1 MRLRDLTRVTFASI
15 LSTGL
20 FLVVAGGGSPAAHAA
35 GQGATVDYGPPCP
48 ILRYPALG
56 ATGISQNVTTP
67 SGNFNGFCHADYST
81 ISSTPP
87 SQTIV
92 VPNGVC
98 FGGAGTGTIVLTKSG
113 NVEAACH
120 LH

>member
-15 LSTGL
+15 LSAGL
-20 FLVVAGGGSPAAHAA
+20 FLMVAGGGNPVAHAS
-35 GQGATVDYGPPCP
+35 GQGATVDKGPACT

-56 ATGISQNVTTP
+56 ATGTSQNVTTP

-92 VPNGVC
+92 VPDGVC
-98 FGGAGTGTIVLTKSG
+98 FAGAGTGTIVLTKSG
-113 NVEAACH
+113 NVEGQCH
-120 LH
+120 VH